1 MTPMS
6 VYLPFN
12 MDCLRGE
19 FAPARP
25 RRAILPAVPDLLASL
40 AASVA
45 ARLVARRETVA
56 ISESST
62 GGLISAALLSIP
74 GASAYFV
81 GGGVIYTQAARR
93 GLLQVPDEAML
104 GIRSSTEAAARLQA
118 HAVRERLGTAWALA
132 ETGAA
137 GPTGNRYGDPAGH
150 SCFAVAG
157 AIEAA
162 RTLETGRSDRE
173 ANMWAFTRAALE
185 LLDACIQQAGEKS

>member
-1 MTPMS
+1 M
-6 VYLPFN
+6 
-12 MDCLRGE
+12 
-19 FAPARP
+19 
-25 RRAILPAVPDLLASL
+25 PDLLASL

-56 ISESST
+56 VSESST
-62 GGLISAALLSIP
+62 GGLISAALLAIP

-81 GGGVIYTQAARR
+81 GGGVIYTQIARR
-93 GLLQVPDEAML
+93 GLLQIPDEAMR
-104 GIRSSTEAAARLQA
+104 GVRSSTEAAARVQA
-118 HAVRERLGTAWALA
+118 KAVRERLGTTWALA

-137 GPTGNRYGDPAGH
+137 GPTGNRYGDAAGH

-162 RTLETGRSDRE
+162 RTLETGRGDRE

-185 LLDACIQQAGEKS
+185 LLDTCIQQAGGTS

>member
-1 MTPMS
+1 
-6 VYLPFN
+6 
-12 MDCLRGE
+12 
-19 FAPARP
+19 
-25 RRAILPAVPDLLASL
+25 VPDLLASL

-56 ISESST
+56 VSESST

-81 GGGVIYTQAARR
+81 GGGVIYTQTARR
-93 GLLQVPDEAML
+93 ALLQVPDEAMR
-104 GIRSSTEAAARLQA
+104 GIRSSTEAAARVQA
-118 HAVRERLGTAWALA
+118 QAVRERLGTTWALA

-137 GPTGNRYGDPAGH
+137 GPTGNRYGDAAGH

-157 AIEAA
+157 TIEVA

-185 LLDACIQQAGEKS
+185 LLDACIQQAGDKP

>member
-1 MTPMS
+1 MP
-6 VYLPFN
+6 
-12 MDCLRGE
+12 E
-19 FAPARP
+19 
-25 RRAILPAVPDLLASL
+25 LLSAL

-45 ARLVARRETVA
+45 ARLIARRETVA
-56 ISESST
+56 VSESST

-81 GGGVIYTQAARR
+81 GGGVIYTQTARR
-93 GLLQVPDEAML
+93 GLLQLSDEAFR

-118 HAVRERLGTAWALA
+118 RTVRERLGTTWALA

-137 GPTGNRYGDPAGH
+137 GPTGNRYGDAAGH

-157 AIEAA
+157 PVELA

-185 LLDACIQQAGEKS
+185 LLDTGIQQAGERS

>member
-1 MTPMS
+1 MPRR
-6 VYLPFN
+6 VYHAEN
-12 MDCLRGE
+12 D
-19 FAPARP
+19 PACWAHRV
-25 RRAILPAVPDLLASL
+25 RAILAAVPDLLASL

-56 ISESST
+56 VSESST
-62 GGLISAALLSIP
+62 GGLVSAALLSIA

-81 GGGVIYTQAARR
+81 GGGVIYTQTARR
-93 GLLQVPDEAML
+93 GLLQLPDEAVR
-104 GIRSSTEAAARLQA
+104 GIRSSTEAAARLNA
-118 HAVRERLGTAWALA
+118 KTIRERLGTTWALA

-137 GPTGNRYGDPAGH
+137 GPTGNRYGDAAGH

-162 RTLETGRSDRE
+162 RTLETGRGDRE

-185 LLDACIQQAGEKS
+185 LLDTCIQQAGGTS

>member
-1 MTPMS
+1 M
-6 VYLPFN
+6 
-12 MDCLRGE
+12 
-19 FAPARP
+19 
-25 RRAILPAVPDLLASL
+25 PDLLASL

-93 GLLQVPDEAML
+93 GLLQVPDEAMR
-104 GIRSSTEAAARLQA
+104 GIRSSTTAAARLQA

-137 GPTGNRYGDPAGH
+137 GPTGNRYGDAAGH

-185 LLDACIQQAGEKS
+185 LLDACIQQAGERS

>member
-1 MTPMS
+1 
-6 VYLPFN
+6 
-12 MDCLRGE
+12 
-19 FAPARP
+19 
-25 RRAILPAVPDLLASL
+25 VPDLLASL

-56 ISESST
+56 VSESST

-81 GGGVIYTQAARR
+81 GGGVIYTQTARR
-93 GLLQVPDEAML
+93 GLLQVPDDAMR
-104 GIRSSTEAAARLQA
+104 GIRSSTEAAARLMA
-118 HAVRERLGTAWALA
+118 RTVRERLGTTWALA

-137 GPTGNRYGDPAGH
+137 GPTGNRYAAGH
-150 SCFAVAG
+150 SCFAVVG
-157 AIEAA
+157 AVETA

-185 LLDACIQQAGEKS
+185 LLDACLEQAGDQS

>member
-1 MTPMS
+1 MP
-6 VYLPFN
+6 
-12 MDCLRGE
+12 E
-19 FAPARP
+19 
-25 RRAILPAVPDLLASL
+25 LLSAL

-45 ARLVARRETVA
+45 ARLIAHKETIA

-81 GGGVIYTQAARR
+81 GGGVIYTQTARR
-93 GLLQVPDEAML
+93 NLLMLPDDAVR
-104 GIRSSTEAAARLQA
+104 GIRSSTEAAARLNA
-118 HAVRERLGTAWALA
+118 RTVRERRATSWALA

-137 GPTGNRYGDPAGH
+137 GPTGNRYGDAAGH

-157 AIEAA
+157 VIEAA
-162 RTLETGRSDRE
+162 RTLETKRSDRE

-185 LLDACIQQAGEKS
+185 LLDTCLQQAGE